1 MSKTVYSELKKLLDY
16 VEPEEK
22 RDYEECKFSHDLR
35 SSGKPK
41 RILHIY
47 QTVRYLKR
55 RLFQIKKIK

>member
-22 RDYEECKFSHDLR
+22 RDYEECKFSARLR
-35 SSGKPK
+35 SGKQK